1 MLLSGNVMLLSGNV
15 MLLIKKFNNSK
26 TAENRHFFKAIF
38 RRKQDIKQVRNRFY
52 QSIYQTRNFQI
63 FCFQQLCAK

>member
-38 RRKQDIKQVRNRFY
+38 RRKQDIKQV
-52 QSIYQTRNFQI
+52 
-63 FCFQQLCAK
+63 